1 MQTKQFYSTLVVIL
15 LLVAGSACSVSV
27 STANLSSLK
36 LGKEKPVTQEVNSF
50 GHADTIYATVGI
62 SNNPGTVKVKGHLII
77 EDVEGQK
84 PGPIPGIETT
94 VEMPSSGDVNFNFTP
109 PTNGWPSGKYKF
121 EALMLNENGE
131 QKDSKSQVFMVN

>member
-1 MQTKQFYSTLVVIL
+1 MQTKQFYSTLVVIF

-36 LGKEKPVTQEVNSF
+36 LGKEKNVTQEVNSF
-50 GHADTIYATVGI
+50 GPADTIYATVGV
-62 SNNPGTVKVKGHLII
+62 SNNPGPVKVKGRLLI
-77 EDVEGQK
+77 EDVAGQK
-84 PGPIPGIETT
+84 TGPIPGIENT

-121 EALMLNENGE
+121 EALMLNEEGE
-131 QKDSKSQVFMVN
+131 QKDSKSHQFTVS